1 MRILLDE
8 CIDWRLGRELPGHQ
22 VESVQQ
28 RGWSGIKNG
37 RLLALAAEHYDVFIT
52 ADRNLSFQQFGPDLP
67 LLVVVLA
74 AGSVKRRDLVPLIPK
89 VSAALAGRSRGRLLI
104 IRP

>member
-8 CIDWRLGRELPGHQ
+8 CLDWRLGRELPGHR

-37 RLLALAAEHYDVFIT
+37 RLLALAAEHFDAFIT
-52 ADRNLSFQQFGPDLP
+52 ADRNLAFQQPEPGLP
-67 LLVVVLA
+67 LIVVVLA
-74 AGSVKRRDLVPLIPK
+74 AGSVKRRDLVPLMPK
-89 VSAALAGRSRGRLLI
+89 ASAALTGAPRGSLLT